1 MLKPWKPHSPV
12 SRRCRPFESWEAD
25 AWPPAA
31 DLIRLH
37 TRLLQGRNDVAQERA
52 ASFLAEVLA
61 QYDARYAALRED
73 FASLER
79 LTSVGTWKYDVRQQR
94 LSWSDRALE
103 ELGMSRE
110 EALTDPNMVIAHFVH
125 PDDREQV
132 AAALFRTITE
142 GTDFFSAVSPS
153 ASHTGG
159 APSAVPWRSAPRCRR
174 AGDAGV
180 HGFTGC
186 DRGCGLPGTHPVA

>member
-1 MLKPWKPHSPV
+1 MSNLPPTSSEFAYETAYAEALEAALAGQPALP
-12 SRRCRPFESWEAD
+12 SFFESWEAD

-37 TRLLQGRNDVAQERA
+37 TRLLQGRDDVAQERA

-79 LTSVGTWKYDVRQQR
+79 LTSVGTWKHDVRRQR
-94 LSWSDRALE
+94 LSWSDRALA

-110 EALTDPNMVIAHFVH
+110 EVLTDPKQVIAHFVH
-125 PDDREQV
+125 PDDRERV
-132 AAALFRTITE
+132 AAALCPYRGGRG
-142 GTDFFSAVSPS
+142 GTLPGVRACCIPRRGCAIGSAV
-153 ASHTGG
+153 AK
-159 APSAVPWRSAPRCRR
+159 R
-174 AGDAGV
+174 AAMP
-180 HGFTGC
+180 
-186 DRGCGLPGTHPVA
+186 PGR

>member
-1 MLKPWKPHSPV
+1 MKQLMLKPWKPHSPV

-142 GTDFFSAVSPS
+142 GTDFFSSIAFCIPHRGC
-153 ASHTGG
+153 AIG
-159 APSAVPWRSAPRCRR
+159 SAVAKR
-174 AGDAGV
+174 AAMP
-180 HGFTGC
+180 
-186 DRGCGLPGTHPVA
+186 PGR